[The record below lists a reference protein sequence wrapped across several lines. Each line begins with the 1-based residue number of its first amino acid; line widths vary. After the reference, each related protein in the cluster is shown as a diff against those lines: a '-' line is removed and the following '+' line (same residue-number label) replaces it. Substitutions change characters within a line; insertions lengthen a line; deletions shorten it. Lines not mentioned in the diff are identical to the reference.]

1 MTKRRS
7 KGQIDHTLFLIH
19 ILLLQWYEMMRQF
32 LYTGRKGERKREKR
46 EREERERERERE
58 RRKRRQRERQK
69 EIPRVIPLSNSLR
82 CKDMWTAQQ
91 ALLEPELGED
101 L

>member
-19 ILLLQWYEMMRQF
+19 ILLFQWYEMMQQF

-46 EREERERERERE
+46 ERERRERKREREEKGGRERD
-58 RRKRRQRERQK
+58 RKKFLE
-69 EIPRVIPLSNSLR
+69 LSLSA
-82 CKDMWTAQQ
+82 TA
-91 ALLEPELGED
+91 
-101 L
+101 